1 MHYLLC
7 ICSDLRRLSITI
19 VVELFRTVVV
29 DWLDQSM
36 LCIWCTLDRVN
47 GMSLVSLEMLC
58 VGILVLITLAIA
70 YAAISVLVRLFR

>member
-1 MHYLLC
+1 M
-7 ICSDLRRLSITI
+7 
-19 VVELFRTVVV
+19 